1 MNVIPTL
8 PGAQFWHAV
17 LSAFASSPGSHES
30 HGVTG
35 SLSLSIFPCGQVW
48 QVTVDGDDASN
59 SAKVPSVHTARAT
72 SFHSSNATNAA
83 ASNAA
88 LPSGSCKI
96 RVPCKFAYRQRTVT
110 I

>member
-35 SLSLSIFPCGQVW
+35 SPSLSIFPCGQVW

-59 SAKVPSVHTARAT
+59 SAKVPSVHTARTT
-72 SFHSSNATNAA
+72 SFHSSNAT
-83 ASNAA
+83 NAA

-96 RVPCKFAYRQRTVT
+96 RVPCKFAYRQRTVA